1 MGPSVSGEQG
11 NPMVKTILLMIGAA
25 LLCGCD
31 GRYPIGAPQHETK
44 VIELDKSELV
54 RVDLKM
60 GAGELHVEG
69 GSAKLAEADFNYN
82 LPGWKPQMEYHSTG
96 VRSDLEITNAGDA
109 APHGNNRWDLRLNDH
124 LLMDVNAHLGA
135 GQARL
140 DLGSLNLRSVEVNIG
155 AGEVNLDLRGHP
167 TRSYDVRVQGGV
179 GQATVYLPASVGI
192 TATASGGIGDIN
204 VRGLENRNGRWINAA
219 HELDPV
225 TIRVD
230 VSGGVGEILLVAE

>member
-1 MGPSVSGEQG
+1 
-11 NPMVKTILLMIGAA
+11 MVKTILLVAAVA

-31 GRYPIGAPQHETK
+31 VRDSIGSAQHETK
-44 VIELDKSELV
+44 VIELDKSEMV

-60 GAGELHVEG
+60 GAGELQVEG
-69 GSAKLAEADFNYN
+69 GSAKLMEADFNYN
-82 LPGWKPQMEYHSTG
+82 LPGWKPQVDYHSTG
-96 VRSDLEITNAGDA
+96 VRSDLEVSTSGAGGT
-109 APHGNNRWDLRLNDH
+109 HGNTRWDLRLNDH
-124 LLMDVNAHLGA
+124 VLMDVNAHLGA
-135 GQARL
+135 GEAKL

-179 GQATVYLPASVGI
+179 GQANIYLPSSVGI

-204 VRGLENRNGRWINAA
+204 VRGLENRNGRWINTA

-230 VSGGVGEILLVAE
+230 VSGGVGEIRLVAE

>member
-1 MGPSVSGEQG
+1 
-11 NPMVKTILLMIGAA
+11 MVRTIMPRTILLVITAA
-25 LLCGCD
+25 FLCACEDRDWAG
-31 GRYPIGAPQHETK
+31 PLKQETK

-60 GAGELHVEG
+60 GAGELNVQG
-69 GSAKLAEADFNYN
+69 DSAKLMEADFKYN
-82 LPGWKPQMEYHSTG
+82 APGWKPQVEYHSTG
-96 VRSDLEITNAGDA
+96 VRSDLEISNVGDA
-109 APHGNNRWDLRLNDH
+109 APHGNSRWDLRLNNH
-124 LLMDVNAHLGA
+124 VLMDVNAHLGA
-135 GQARL
+135 GEAKL
-140 DLGSLNLRSVEVNIG
+140 DLGSLNLRSVEVHIG

-179 GQATVYLPASVGI
+179 GQANIYLPSSVGI

-204 VRGLENRNGRWINAA
+204 VRGLENRNGRWINTA

-230 VSGGVGEILLVAE
+230 VSGGVGEIRLVAE